1 MVGILA
7 SVPFAPPIDSDLM
20 RAYAATIPFVAIWV
34 ALGLYT
40 IFKGLKW
47 LGEEQTPVDEGPA
60 LSLVIPGVVFALFC
74 FLSPL
79 LEKGLS
85 QPTQFTK
92 AECPSG
98 QVTIYFR
105 TDRSTAVNLIS
116 DDASSVSHLPDI
128 RLSDFKKQQNV
139 GGYPELANELN
150 NLTAGQTLIQALDM
164 GISGDSMA
172 WLIVDTSS
180 LPSSAGVFRVCA
192 HPVKNKWLQN
202 YRFYEIDTIERI
214 QGFGK

>member
-1 MVGILA
+1 
-7 SVPFAPPIDSDLM
+7 
-20 RAYAATIPFVAIWV
+20 
-34 ALGLYT
+34 
-40 IFKGLKW
+40 
-47 LGEEQTPVDEGPA
+47 
-60 LSLVIPGVVFALFC
+60 
-74 FLSPL
+74 
-79 LEKGLS
+79 
-85 QPTQFTK
+85 
-92 AECPSG
+92 
-98 QVTIYFR
+98 
-105 TDRSTAVNLIS
+105 
-116 DDASSVSHLPDI
+116 
-128 RLSDFKKQQNV
+128 LSDFKKQQNV